1 MAKDSILEEIK
12 NRLDIVDLISQYVE
26 LKRAGQN
33 FRGLCPFHSEK
44 TPSFMVSR
52 SKQIYHCFGCG
63 EGGDIF
69 GFLMKYESMTFS
81 EALKVL
87 AERAG
92 VKLSQRHIVDKDRR
106 DILKE
111 IHIIA
116 LEFFKE
122 NLAHSKEASS
132 YLKKRGVMP
141 DSIKTFS
148 LGYARDAWHSL
159 YEHLRAKG
167 FEEGLIIKSGL
178 VSTGN
183 KGIYDIFRDR
193 IMFPIFDLSGQP
205 IAFGARVMDNSLP
218 KYLNSPDTELFKKGQ
233 TLYGLNMAE
242 DEIRKQDYALIVEG
256 YLDVIACHQAGFKNV
271 AAPLGTALTEGHI
284 KRLLRYTKNLVLVFD
299 GDSAGVLAAKRSL
312 PIIFEHELRAKVLL
326 LPDGHDPDSLL
337 RENDSVSRFSK
348 LIENSST
355 PIEFILKK
363 SDAPKVDKVKDALSL
378 IGKVKD
384 TILREELILELS
396 ERSGLRESALR
407 DALRRP
413 HTERTKVLKTT
424 DEIKKRE
431 ETILLN
437 IMLSMPEMAGLVASY
452 VSPDEVENPLLK
464 RALIAIGSGSTIES
478 LFDTDDEKEKAVL
491 RRLSIEMK
499 FDPSAVE
506 KNIKDCTKKIK
517 LRSIEAKIKE
527 ARSKG
532 DLRAIDMLVKER
544 KNLLQGGLSN
554 GL

>member
-1 MAKDSILEEIK
+1 MTKDSVLEEIK

-69 GFLMKYESMTFS
+69 SFLIEHESMTFS

-92 VKLSQRHIVDKDRR
+92 VKLSPRHIVDKDRR

-111 IHIIA
+111 IHITA
-116 LEFFKE
+116 VEFFRE
-122 NLAHSKEASS
+122 NLAHSKEAST
-132 YLKKRGVMP
+132 YLKNRGVRA

-148 LGYARDAWHSL
+148 LGYAKNSWHSL

-167 FEEGLIIKSGL
+167 FEEALIIKSGL
-178 VSTGN
+178 VATGS

-193 IMFPIFDLSGQP
+193 IMFPIFDLSGEP

-242 DEIRKQDYALIVEG
+242 DDIRKNDYALIVEG

-271 AAPLGTALTEGHI
+271 VAPLGTALTEGHI
-284 KRLLRYTKNLVLVFD
+284 KRLLRYTKNLILVFD

-337 RENDSVSRFSK
+337 KEKDGSSKFSK

-363 SDAPKVDKVKDALSL
+363 SNAPKVDRVKDALSL

-396 ERSGLRESALR
+396 ERSGVRESALR

-413 HTERTKVLKTT
+413 QIERTNLLKGS

-437 IMLSMPEMAGLVASY
+437 IMLSMPEMAGLVACS
-452 VSPDEVENPLLK
+452 VSPDEVENPLLR
-464 RALIAIGSGSTIES
+464 RALIAVGSGSTIES

-544 KNLLQGGLSN
+544 KNLLQGGPCN
-554 GL
+554 GF